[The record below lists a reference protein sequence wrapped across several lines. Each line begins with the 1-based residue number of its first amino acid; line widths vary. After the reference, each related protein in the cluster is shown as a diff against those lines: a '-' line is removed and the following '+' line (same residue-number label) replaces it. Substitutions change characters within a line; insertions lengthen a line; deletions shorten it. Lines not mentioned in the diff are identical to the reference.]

1 MTTTKL
7 NYADYKSLDE
17 LKAGAVLE
25 QVTLSTEDLL
35 EASNYY
41 ASKSNEPKG
50 DTFIAP
56 KVKTINTQVL
66 SVNEYN
72 RDYKDNH
79 GEYKMLAVTT
89 TNGVFH
95 ISPVVMKANI
105 GDMCTIQVEQCIAGK
120 TGYKASDGTM
130 VLHTKDHERIV
141 SCITDKLANIT
152 EQSKAAELGK
162 LQAKIAATQTSGFN
176 SYAEVCKSL
185 GISVW

>member
-1 MTTTKL
+1 MTQVKL
-7 NYADYKSLDE
+7 NYADYNSLDE

-35 EASNYY
+35 EASEYY
-41 ASKSNEPKG
+41 ASKVNVDKG
-50 DTFIAP
+50 NTFVTP

-79 GEYKMLAVTT
+79 GEFKMLAVTT

-95 ISPVVMKANI
+95 ISPVIMKANI

-120 TGYKASDGTM
+120 TGYKDKNGSF

-152 EQSKAAELGK
+152 EQSKATELGK
-162 LQAKIAATQTSGFN
+162 LQAKIAAIQTSGFN